1 MNPFK
6 RSQYLYFSLFYH
18 IFYCF
23 RDETLEIFIKLC
35 TYHNVTYVYY
45 YVVDAGVNIKKY
57 TVIGGNNY
65 LVESVSPASVQII

>member
-45 YVVDAGVNIKKY
+45 YVVDAGVNI
-57 TVIGGNNY
+57 
-65 LVESVSPASVQII
+65 